1 MRETFLDKKD
11 SKNSILK
18 KKILRLCIERG
29 EQSIAAL
36 SDEIN
41 ASVPTVTKLIGELMD
56 EGFMVDLGK
65 SGTSGGRRPSIYGL
79 NPNAGYFVGVDIRN
93 SHAGAAITDF
103 QGNLIAFEDNIP
115 FVMERKEESV
125 HAISRAVRNY
135 VEMRHLDWDRIL
147 GMGISLAGRIN
158 RETGYSNNYSFDP
171 NRPINKILAEDLD
184 IPVVIENDS
193 RAMAYGEFLSGVVRK
208 ERNVLFVNVSWG
220 LGMGMILDGRLYYG
234 TSGYAGEFGHFPLL
248 QNDEICR
255 CGKVGCLETGASG
268 SALVRMITQQLRSGK
283 PSSLLKK
290 FRTEGKIN
298 INDIFMAISE
308 EDVLAID
315 ALGEIGE
322 NLGRGLAGLINMF
335 NPELVVIGG
344 KLAIAGDYLM
354 LPVQTTV
361 KKLAQNIAIQDTAIK
376 FSRLKNQAA
385 PIGDCM
391 LSRSH
396 LLGIF

>member
-29 EQSIAAL
+29 EHSIATL
-36 SDEIN
+36 SEEIN

-79 NPNAGYFVGVDIRN
+79 NPNAGYFVGVDIRY
-93 SHAGAAITDF
+93 SHAGTAITDF
-103 QGNLIAFEDNIP
+103 QGNLVAFEDNIP

-290 FRTEGKIN
+290 FRTEGMIN

>member
-1 MRETFLDKKD
+1 
-11 SKNSILK
+11 
-18 KKILRLCIERG
+18 
-29 EQSIAAL
+29 
-36 SDEIN
+36 
-41 ASVPTVTKLIGELMD
+41 
-56 EGFMVDLGK
+56 
-65 SGTSGGRRPSIYGL
+65 
-79 NPNAGYFVGVDIRN
+79 
-93 SHAGAAITDF
+93 
-103 QGNLIAFEDNIP
+103 
-115 FVMERKEESV
+115 
-125 HAISRAVRNY
+125 
-135 VEMRHLDWDRIL
+135 
-147 GMGISLAGRIN
+147 
-158 RETGYSNNYSFDP
+158 
-171 NRPINKILAEDLD
+171 
-184 IPVVIENDS
+184 
-193 RAMAYGEFLSGVVRK
+193 MAYGEFLSGVVRK